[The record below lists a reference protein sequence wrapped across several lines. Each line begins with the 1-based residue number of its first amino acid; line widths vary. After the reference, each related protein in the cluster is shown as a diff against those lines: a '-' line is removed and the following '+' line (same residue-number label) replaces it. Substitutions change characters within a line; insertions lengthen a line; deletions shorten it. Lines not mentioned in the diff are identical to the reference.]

1 MRGFE
6 MWYFRIRK
14 CIDNRISYDVWV
26 DNMLV
31 HYNFYEN
38 QVEVKNNSFNILY
51 DCKIKPF
58 MKVDK
63 KWKRLFKAA
72 FPQ

>member
-1 MRGFE
+1 

-14 CIDNRISYDVWV
+14 CIDNRICYDKWV
-26 DNMLV
+26 NNMLV

-38 QVEVKNNSFNILY
+38 QVEIKNKSFNILY
-51 DCKIKPF
+51 DCKIRLF

-63 KWKRLFKAA
+63 KWKSLFKEA
-72 FPQ
+72 FPIL

>member
-1 MRGFE
+1 

-14 CIDNRISYDVWV
+14 CIDNRICYDKWV
-26 DNMLV
+26 DKKLV

-38 QVEVKNNSFNILY
+38 QIEVKDDSFNILY
-51 DCKIKPF
+51 DCKIKLF

-63 KWKRLFKAA
+63 KWKWLFRIA
-72 FPQ
+72 FPLL